1 MPEADR
7 RAVVIR
13 IEPEAADV
21 EPILLEIARRRLA
34 DVKSCIATRRGKRR
48 ALMAFVEQT
57 CSDRGARTEESQ
69 RVVAAK
75 IAVALL
81 PSSKGL
87 IEETFARTR
96 RYDRELQFSLLVFL
110 EEELEESGVFSD
122 WIRELLERYLTV
134 VDSGTA
140 LAATKAGQ
148 VLATSF
154 AWRDTHSILSR
165 LATESK
171 HVAGRMGALSGFL
184 DAGRVGK
191 RQRRDSIATVRKI
204 ALSDRSRRVREAAR
218 AVIGLLEKAT

>member
-1 MPEADR
+1 
-7 RAVVIR
+7 
-13 IEPEAADV
+13 
-21 EPILLEIARRRLA
+21 
-34 DVKSCIATRRGKRR
+34 
-48 ALMAFVEQT
+48 MAFVEQT